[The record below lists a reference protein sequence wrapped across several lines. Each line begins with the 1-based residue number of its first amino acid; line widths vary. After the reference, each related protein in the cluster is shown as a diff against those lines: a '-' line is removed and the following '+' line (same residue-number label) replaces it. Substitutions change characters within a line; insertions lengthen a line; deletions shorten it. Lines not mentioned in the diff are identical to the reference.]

1 MSCVSFAER
10 TNQFQVINYFQ
21 LYLRGVFRT
30 LSKTSH
36 LRCLTLFWIRL
47 CLWYFCCKIY
57 SSHFSYR
64 FQGLSENCQKSLKVL
79 IYQSS
84 LRKKENLQTITQKS
98 LNSLRN
104 IKLTTRKFQNIFQFA
119 AIGNLYHDLRN
130 LNTTLD
136 CLNIKMLDLNLQW
149 ITIFSFYKIIIHVF
163 FFFFKVT
170 FRLYGDYL
178 RKIFIL
184 LLVSWLIYFLHFS
197 R

>member
-36 LRCLTLFWIRL
+36 LGCLTLFWIRL

-57 SSHFSYR
+57 SSRFSYR

-104 IKLTTRKFQNIFQFA
+104 IKTNYKEIPEHFSICSYWKLISWLTKPQYHAWLFKYKNAGSQFAMNHNIF
-119 AIGNLYHDLRN
+119 
-130 LNTTLD
+130 
-136 CLNIKMLDLNLQW
+136 
-149 ITIFSFYKIIIHVF
+149 
-163 FFFFKVT
+163 
-170 FRLYGDYL
+170 
-178 RKIFIL
+178 
-184 LLVSWLIYFLHFS
+184 FL
-197 R
+197 